1 MLIANNI
8 QEEIFNTD
16 KMVENLSKQMIRKY
30 SFSNIITTRSS
41 KGMTIISKGRQVIN
55 LSSEAKE
62 VFDVSGAG
70 DTVVAYLAVEL
81 ARGKKIIE
89 AAKIANTAAGI
100 AVGKF
105 GTASVKRNELKKKE
119 PAGKILSLAEALN
132 HLKEIGD
139 KKVGFTNGCFDL
151 FHKGH
156 LEFLRKAR
164 LGCDFLVLGLNSDSS
179 IKKLKGPYRPIMSQ
193 DERAIIL
200 ANLPF
205 IDLIIIFDD
214 KTPINLIKSI
224 KPMILFKGKDY
235 KLNEVIGADEVIKF
249 GGEIVLLDLIK
260 GKSTTS
266 LIKRIKNGS

>member
-1 MLIANNI
+1 
-8 QEEIFNTD
+8 
-16 KMVENLSKQMIRKY
+16 MVENLSKQMIRKY

-62 VFDVSGAG
+62 AFDVSGAG

-81 ARGKKIIE
+81 AKGKIIE

-105 GTASVKRNELKKKE
+105 GTASVKRNELRKKE
-119 PAGKILSLAEALN
+119 PAGKILNFEALN

-205 IDLIIIFDD
+205 IDLIIIFND

-224 KPMILFKGKDY
+224 KPMILLRG
-235 KLNEVIGADEVIKF
+235 
-249 GGEIVLLDLIK
+249 
-260 GKSTTS
+260 
-266 LIKRIKNGS
+266 RIIN